1 MKVELIVLVL
11 LVCRQSHYRYM
22 STEISTEGRRGIINL
37 TINNATVVDFS
48 DIEEDQ
54 WATEEDVLNDKYYM
68 GYNGAL
74 SQGSGLC
81 AQEKP
86 ASADTKEVI
95 VRADQGCYLSK
106 VTINPI
112 QTETAQFTPND
123 EGKII
128 KPVNEKAFL
137 TQVTVH
143 PVLTEEITITPH
155 SYEQKIDRS
164 AGKYISKVKV
174 KPIPLQTIEIS
185 PAADI
190 GDYFINSDPYNKEAN
205 KQKGYYDTIIV
216 KSIRSVFTGSEEE
229 WNKIA
234 HYFPT
239 EVAVKEVVEE

>member
-1 MKVELIVLVL
+1 
-11 LVCRQSHYRYM
+11 M
-22 STEISTEGRRGIINL
+22 STERGVRQL
-37 TINNATVVDFS
+37 TINGTNYADFS
-48 DIEEDQ
+48 DIEGKYWANED
-54 WATEEDVLNDKYYM
+54 DVLNEKYFI
-68 GYNGAL
+68 GQNGAL

-81 AQEKP
+81 AQEKS
-86 ASADTKEVI
+86 ALADTQEVE

-106 VTINPI
+106 VIINPI
-112 QTETAQFTPND
+112 QIETAQFTPND

-143 PVLTEEITITPH
+143 PVPIEEITITPH
-155 SYEQKIDRS
+155 RYKQTVDRS
-164 AGKYISKVKV
+164 AGKYISKVEV

>member
-1 MKVELIVLVL
+1 
-11 LVCRQSHYRYM
+11 M
-22 STEISTEGRRGIINL
+22 STTRGVTQL
-37 TINNATVVDFS
+37 TIDNTQYAFIDDT
-48 DIEEDQ
+48 DINGNEIK
-54 WATEEDVLNDKYYM
+54 WATAEDVLNDKYFI
-68 GYNGAL
+68 GRNGAPV
-74 SQGSGLC
+74 QGSGLC
-81 AQEKP
+81 AQEVTV
-86 ASADTKEVI
+86 SADTKEVV
-95 VRADQGCYLSK
+95 VRADQGEYLSK

-112 QTETAQFTPND
+112 QTETKQLTPD
-123 EGKII
+123 AEQHII
-128 KPVNEKAFL
+128 KPVNEKTFL

-143 PVLTEEITITPH
+143 PVPTEEVTITPH

-164 AGKYISKVKV
+164 AGKYISKVEV

-205 KQKGYYDTIIV
+205 KQKGYYDTIII